1 MAASLSYGSI
11 IRTLGNLILVE
22 AGLLAVPLIV
32 CILYSESD
40 WVGFAF
46 AAAAA
51 LAVGSVTEFF
61 TRKYQSPL
69 RSREGFLITAV
80 IWVVFAFFGV
90 IPFMLSSHPLGFCD
104 AFFEVISG
112 LTTTGAS
119 IITDID
125 SQSHGILFWR
135 AFLQWIGG
143 LGIILFMLAALPELN
158 KGNGIS
164 MFQAEATGITHSKLH
179 PRIRQTALS
188 IWGVY
193 SLLTIVSIVLLYA
206 GPMNLFDSVCQTFAA
221 VATGGFTTHNQGIAY
236 WNSSYIYIIL
246 TVIMFVA
253 GMNFILLYTAA
264 KKGFKSILHNDVFK
278 AYALIVMAVY
288 IVMLANALAQGFG
301 DNLADTLIYPL
312 FHIVSAITSTG
323 FGAPGAESWGTL
335 ALLFTF
341 FLMYVGAC
349 AGSTTGGMKIDR
361 ILVMYRNTIN
371 QIKKTISPKHT
382 YLVRLNGVAID
393 RDLISRISG
402 FASLYLL
409 LLFIIT
415 GIIAAYGYNLTDSA
429 FIATSCLGCNGLG
442 YGATGAGGSFASLP
456 DTLKYILSLVMLIG
470 RLELF
475 AYIVLLLPSFW
486 KR

>member
-179 PRIRQTALS
+179 PRIR
-188 IWGVY
+188 
-193 SLLTIVSIVLLYA
+193 
-206 GPMNLFDSVCQTFAA
+206 
-221 VATGGFTTHNQGIAY
+221 
-236 WNSSYIYIIL
+236 
-246 TVIMFVA
+246 
-253 GMNFILLYTAA
+253 
-264 KKGFKSILHNDVFK
+264 
-278 AYALIVMAVY
+278 
-288 IVMLANALAQGFG
+288 
-301 DNLADTLIYPL
+301 
-312 FHIVSAITSTG
+312 
-323 FGAPGAESWGTL
+323 
-335 ALLFTF
+335 
-341 FLMYVGAC
+341 
-349 AGSTTGGMKIDR
+349 
-361 ILVMYRNTIN
+361 
-371 QIKKTISPKHT
+371 
-382 YLVRLNGVAID
+382 
-393 RDLISRISG
+393 
-402 FASLYLL
+402 
-409 LLFIIT
+409 
-415 GIIAAYGYNLTDSA
+415 
-429 FIATSCLGCNGLG
+429 
-442 YGATGAGGSFASLP
+442 
-456 DTLKYILSLVMLIG
+456 
-470 RLELF
+470 
-475 AYIVLLLPSFW
+475 
-486 KR
+486 